1 MLNLR
6 LKEVEPWTRGAPG
19 GVDAILEA
27 RPC

>member
-6 LKEVEPWTRGAPG
+6 LKEVEPWTRGVLVGADG
-19 GVDAILEA
+19 IVEV